1 MQCGADRFYKIT
13 LYRLERT
20 LEESETSDGLVP
32 TLHNAIFE
40 DFVCVLAVP
49 KETER
54 DMIVSKFTFV
64 GRAIIVRRAQGLLW
78 NVSKEAN
85 RLG

>member
-1 MQCGADRFYKIT
+1 MELIDFIRL
-13 LYRLERT
+13 LYIVLNERSKNQKPQMD
-20 LEESETSDGLVP
+20 LCVP

-64 GRAIIVRRAQGLLW
+64 GRAIIVRRAQVLLW